1 MGETGENACLV
12 GGGCECQVGT
22 VLARAAGA
30 ADRAAQEVPWGRPPF
45 HVPPGDTCSVQL
57 DWRETVPA
65 QREFDL
71 RQECQLP
78 GILKGCRK
86 MRRK

>member
-1 MGETGENACLV
+1 MGETGENACPV
-12 GGGCECQVGT
+12 GGGCERQVGT
-22 VLARAAGA
+22 VLARAA
-30 ADRAAQEVPWGRPPF
+30 DRATQDVPGGRPPF

-57 DWRETVPA
+57 GRREMVPA

-71 RQECQLP
+71 RPECQLP